1 MTTPASVLIEGL
13 PAVITVS
20 APTGEVSAV
29 EIVRTVDP
37 MTLTVL
43 DVEVKIQPGTVRA
56 LVSGGP
62 PGGTAYFFLGGS
74 STHFATAALDDGGGA
89 STTLIITD
97 VLIGPNLIRVSA
109 TNVAPTATADNSEAI
124 TVTGSPPPPVVVV
137 TPQVPPM
144 PEATPVNHWVFQG
157 ADFSNNNAVAVYTLP
172 VNPAMLEMSY
182 GEFVV
187 DHEATTVSNGR
198 LVAWEGAPAP
208 NVWRWAGHVLDKS
221 QHDSLLAIGTTGQRL
236 WLTDHHRRR
245 YLVKIAT
252 CSMQRKRDI
261 ERPWLHTYEMTAWIL
276 SGEGV
281 VV

>member
-1 MTTPASVLIEGL
+1 VTTVGGL
-13 PAVITVS
+13 PAAITVT
-20 APTGEVSAV
+20 APSGSVSAAV
-29 EIVRTVDP
+29 IDRTAVA
-37 MTLTVL
+37 MTLQLLDFEVTV
-43 DVEVKIQPGTVRA
+43 QPGTVRV

-62 PGGTAYFFLGGS
+62 SAGTAYFFLGGS
-74 STHFATAALDDGGGA
+74 STHFATAGLDEGGGA
-89 STTLIITD
+89 SLTLSLPSMPT
-97 VLIGPNLIRVSA
+97 GPNVVRVGA
-109 TNVAPTATADNSEAI
+109 TSVAPTLTDDNSDAF
-124 TVTGSPPPPVVVV
+124 TVSGAPPPPDEVF

-144 PEATPVNHWVFQG
+144 PPEAPVNHWVFQG

-172 VNPAMLEMSY
+172 VNPSAVQMSF
-182 GEFVV
+182 GEFVI

-208 NVWRWAGHVLDKS
+208 NIWRWNGFVLDKQ
-221 QHDSLLAIGTTGQRL
+221 QHDALMAIGTTGQRL
-236 WLTDHHRRR
+236 WLTDHLRRR

-252 CSMQRKRDI
+252 CSLQRKRDI